1 MRPSFLLSLILIS
14 ILGFQ
19 FTIAPISNDEFPAT
33 KSNLLSFSFL
43 PENIYYR
50 AAQSDTHYVYTQ
62 IRADQYQPAETK
74 RLPLN
79 ICLVIDRS
87 GSMSGDKLKYV
98 KDAAT
103 FLVNNLN
110 TEDYI
115 SIVVYESNVNV
126 LLASTKATN
135 KAQINKLI
143 AGIVTAGSTNLSGGL
158 LEGYSQIKESLKDG
172 YVNRVLLLSDGLAN
186 AGVVDPTSIKNM
198 AMQANLNHGIT
209 TSSFGVGAD
218 FNEDLMLG
226 ISESGS
232 GNYYFIENPDKI
244 PDIFSKEM
252 NGLLSV
258 VAQNIKVKIQLPP
271 NVKMIQLFGYENQ
284 SKDSTTIEINLRD
297 ISSEEIKSFLFSYTI
312 ATQNQNPLTFRSTF
326 NYNDAINSNSDQQ
339 TNMNFTVFPSYIESA
354 IEANIN
360 ADVLAQYAIFYNN
373 WVMQNAMKLVDQG
386 QYDGA
391 KTFFENNNLANYKY
405 QGLLLNNK
413 DFVSQDSIILNYK
426 TKIDEVKVMNEYDK
440 KVYQKSNKAVN
451 YNIQKKK
458 K

>member
-386 QYDGA
+386 QYEGA

>member
-1 MRPSFLLSLILIS
+1 MRLVLLFS
-14 ILGFQ
+14 IFFFSTVGFQ
-19 FTIAPISNDEFPAT
+19 LPNNKVVNDEFPAT

-186 AGVVDPTSIKNM
+186 SGVVDPTSIKNM

-312 ATQNQNPLTFRSTF
+312 LTQNQNPLTFRSTF

-339 TNMNFTVFPSYIESA
+339 TNMNFTVFPSNIESA

-386 QYDGA
+386 QYEGA

>member
-386 QYDGA
+386 QYEGA

-426 TKIDEVKVMNEYDK
+426 AKIDEVKVMNEYDK